1 MKTILLVDDERWVR
15 KALIWTINQLNLPLK
30 VVHECGNGLEAL
42 DWVKENE
49 IDLILTDVRMPVM
62 DGIQFVKELDSL
74 NKTVDVIVISVHDEF
89 QFIQQAMRSGVIDY
103 LLKPIDEEELRACL
117 VKWLEKSTTIEN
129 KENDVFEQNLPA
141 SSIEKVLEYISKT
154 PLNQLNL
161 KDAANHVHMNPSYLS
176 QLFKQQLNQKFVDYV
191 TEIKIQEGK
200 KLLAHTTLRMSEIAD
215 RLGYADVA
223 YFSNNFKKITGLSP
237 SDFRKN
243 NTVLNK

>member
-15 KALIWTINQLNLPLK
+15 KALIWTINQLNLPLH
-30 VVHECGNGLEAL
+30 VVHECSNGLEAL

-49 IDLILTDVRMPVM
+49 VDLILTDIRMPIM
-62 DGIQFVKELDSL
+62 DGIQFVKELESL
-74 NKTVDVIVISVHDEF
+74 NKSMDVVVISVHDEF
-89 QFIQQAMRSGVIDY
+89 QFVQQAIRSGVFDY

-117 VKWLEKSTTIEN
+117 EKWLNKSSTTKN
-129 KENDVFEQNLPA
+129 KENEVTGENLPA
-141 SSIEKVLEYISKT
+141 SSIEKVLDYISKT

-176 QLFKQQLNQKFVDYV
+176 QLFKQQLNKKFVDYV
-191 TEIKIQEGK
+191 TEIKIQESK
-200 KLLAHTTLRMSEIAD
+200 KLLANTTLRMSEIAD

-237 SDFRKN
+237 SDYRKS
-243 NTVLNK
+243 TVEQ

>member
-15 KALIWTINQLNLPLK
+15 KALIWTINQLELPLK
-30 VVHECGNGLEAL
+30 VVHECSNGLEAL

-49 IDLILTDVRMPVM
+49 VDLILTDIRMPVM
-62 DGIQFVKELDSL
+62 DGIQLVKELGSL
-74 NKTVDVIVISVHDEF
+74 NKSMDVVVISVHDEF
-89 QFIQQAMRSGVIDY
+89 QFVQQAIRSGVFDY

-117 VKWLEKSTTIEN
+117 DKYLKKNTSIDS
-129 KENDVFEQNLPA
+129 KENEVTEESIPA
-141 SSIEKVLEYISKT
+141 SSIEKVLKYISKT
-154 PLNQLNL
+154 PINQVNL

-200 KLLAHTTLRMSEIAD
+200 KLLANTTLRMSEIAD

-237 SDFRKN
+237 SEFRK
-243 NTVLNK
+243 TTIANK

>member
-15 KALIWTINQLNLPLK
+15 KALIWTINQLNLPIQ
-30 VVHECGNGLEAL
+30 VVHECSNGLEAL

-49 IDLILTDVRMPVM
+49 VDLILTDIRMPVM
-62 DGIQFVKELDSL
+62 DGIQLVKELGHL
-74 NKTVDVIVISVHDEF
+74 NKIMDVVVISVHDEF
-89 QFIQQAMRSGVIDY
+89 QFVQQAIRSGVFDY

-117 VKWLEKSTTIEN
+117 EKWLKKNTSN
-129 KENDVFEQNLPA
+129 KGKENDVTEENLPA

-154 PLNQLNL
+154 PINQVNL

-176 QLFKQQLNQKFVDYV
+176 QLFKQQLNKKFVDYV

-200 KLLAHTTLRMSEIAD
+200 KLLANTTLRMSEIAD

-223 YFSNNFKKITGLSP
+223 YFSNNFKKITGQSP
-237 SDFRKN
+237 SDYRKS
-243 NTVLNK
+243 TTANK